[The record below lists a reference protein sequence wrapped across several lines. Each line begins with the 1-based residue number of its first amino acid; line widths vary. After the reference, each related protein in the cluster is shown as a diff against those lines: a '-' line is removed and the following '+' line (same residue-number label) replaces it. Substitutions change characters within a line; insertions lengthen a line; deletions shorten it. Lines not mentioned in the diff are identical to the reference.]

1 MTERTDLGMGPKE
14 PSGVRTAAVLMIQ
27 LLCAGVSL
35 ITPAMA
41 ILQEYWGS
49 NPLTSALPVTLI
61 STLPTLTTMLG
72 VLISG
77 ALVGKAVKPKTMAV
91 VASVFFIVFGT
102 LPFFFYGSYALL
114 LVCRA
119 LCGIG
124 IGLMNP
130 LANTI
135 ILGCYSGSKKDSL
148 LGYSTLMIN
157 VGVLVLATLGG
168 VLAGYGEGARFVF
181 LSHLTGIISLVFAFM
196 LPDPD
201 LYQEDVAQEGVE
213 DAEDAG
219 KKKAKIPGSVWFCAF
234 LLFFYGFFNY
244 PTMLNQSTFIM
255 NNGIDSAAAATLA
268 ALSSN
273 CNTILGM
280 VSAALFGR
288 IFKKTPRWTMSVG
301 MLSCAFGAFLIAGIS
316 TVPCIC
322 IGQGFLGFGFRLWYP
337 ACFSW
342 VSEVS
347 DPAANARG
355 VSLMGILMNLGNFVS
370 TYWLAFITMV
380 TGDGVYFPCYVE
392 ICYLVLAAI
401 LVAFLNPWSGRKA
414 KEPAAA

>member
-1 MTERTDLGMGPKE
+1 M
-14 PSGVRTAAVLMIQ
+14 
-27 LLCAGVSL
+27 
-35 ITPAMA
+35 
-41 ILQEYWGS
+41 
-49 NPLTSALPVTLI
+49 TSALPVTLI

-77 ALVGKAVKPKTMAV
+77 ALVGKAVKPKTMA
-91 VASVFFIVFGT
+91 
-102 LPFFFYGSYALL
+102 
-114 LVCRA
+114 
-119 LCGIG
+119 
-124 IGLMNP
+124 
-130 LANTI
+130 
-135 ILGCYSGSKKDSL
+135 
-148 LGYSTLMIN
+148 
-157 VGVLVLATLGG
+157 
-168 VLAGYGEGARFVF
+168 
-181 LSHLTGIISLVFAFM
+181 
-196 LPDPD
+196 
-201 LYQEDVAQEGVE
+201 
-213 DAEDAG
+213 
-219 KKKAKIPGSVWFCAF
+219 
-234 LLFFYGFFNY
+234 
-244 PTMLNQSTFIM
+244 
-255 NNGIDSAAAATLA
+255 
-268 ALSSN
+268 
-273 CNTILGM
+273 
-280 VSAALFGR
+280 
-288 IFKKTPRWTMSVG
+288 VG

-401 LVAFLNPWSGRKA
+401 PVAFLNPWSGRKA